1 MARRAFT
8 STELLVSIGII
19 ALLSAMGL
27 PAIQRVR
34 GAYDRVQC
42 ANRLRQLGIAAH
54 HFNSDRGQL
63 PPGYLG
69 PSKDSETAF
78 PPHAN
83 VGQWVGHFPM
93 LFPYSKKAGQNPTI
107 SSISGLTMSLP
118 FPGFGYRPRRSRTP
132 IHTPLRLGRCRCSSV
147 RRHCL
152 SVRKQAKM
160 RVGEELSLACMS
172 STTSIST
179 A

>member
-54 HFNSDRGQL
+54 HFNSDRDNCRPVIWGQ
-63 PPGYLG
+63 
-69 PSKDSETAF
+69 A
-78 PPHAN
+78 
-83 VGQWVGHFPM
+83 
-93 LFPYSKKAGQNPTI
+93 
-107 SSISGLTMSLP
+107 
-118 FPGFGYRPRRSRTP
+118 RTP
-132 IHTPLRLGRCRCSSV
+132 KPPSRPMPT
-147 RRHCL
+147 
-152 SVRKQAKM
+152 
-160 RVGEELSLACMS
+160 LAS
-172 STTSIST
+172 G
-179 A
+179 